1 MKSNLRKKLQRALS
15 LREQEG
21 LLRKIEISRDVRLN
35 LSSNDYLNLRRHPDV
50 IRASQVATETYGT
63 GSGASPLLTG
73 FCPLHHQ
80 LLESLQ
86 NWMGKKSGLLFNTG
100 FMANQALVY
109 HLIGPKDLILTDRL
123 IHHSI
128 AQALG
133 RKGHSFHRYHHN
145 DLDHLESLLKKYQQ
159 KAETLFV
166 ITESLFSMDGDS
178 PDLCRLAELKSKYG
192 FVWILDEAHALGLY
206 GSQGEGLAK
215 EAGVLEQV
223 DILVGTLGKSLASMG
238 AFMVT
243 DCQEITDYLTNFSGE
258 LIYST
263 FLPPSA
269 AGAALAALEQIKNS
283 RDEVSKLKKLSI
295 DFRDKIK
302 GAGLK
307 TILGDSPIVPLII
320 NKTEEVLNL
329 QSKLKESGIAV
340 AAVRPPT
347 VPRNE
352 SRLRFSLHAGVNPQN
367 LQEVMDVIQQGKFQ

>member
-1 MKSNLRKKLQRALS
+1 MESNLKKKLRQALS

-21 LLRKIEISRDVRLN
+21 LVRKLETSRDFRLN
-35 LSSNDYLNLRRHPDV
+35 LSSNDYLNLRRHPEV
-50 IRASQVATETYGT
+50 IRASQVAAETYGT

-80 LLESLQ
+80 LLERLQ
-86 NWMGKKSGLLFNTG
+86 CWTGKKCGLLFNTG
-100 FMANQALVY
+100 FMANQALVH
-109 HLIGPKDLILTDRL
+109 HLVGIKDMVLTDRL

-145 DLDHLESLLKKYQQ
+145 DLDHLESLLKKNDG
-159 KAETLFV
+159 KAETVFV

-178 PDLCRLAELKSKYG
+178 PDLCGLAELKIKYG

-206 GSQGEGLAK
+206 GPQGEGLAS
-215 EAGVLEQV
+215 ETDVLEHV

-238 AFMVT
+238 AFIVT
-243 DCQEITDYLTNFSGE
+243 DSREVTDYLTNFAGE

-269 AGAALAALEQIKNS
+269 AGAALAALDQIKNLS
-283 RDEVSKLKKLSI
+283 EDVLKLKTLAA
-295 DFRDKIK
+295 DFREKIRE
-302 GAGLK
+302 AGYE
-307 TILGDSPIVPLII
+307 TIAGDSPVVPLIL
-320 NKTEEVLNL
+320 NKTEKVMDM
-329 QSKLKESGIAV
+329 QSRLKESGIAV

-347 VPRNE
+347 VPKGE
-352 SRLRFSLHAGVNPQN
+352 SRLRFSLHTGINSGD
-367 LQEVMDVIQQGKFQ
+367 LREIMDVVQQGKRQ